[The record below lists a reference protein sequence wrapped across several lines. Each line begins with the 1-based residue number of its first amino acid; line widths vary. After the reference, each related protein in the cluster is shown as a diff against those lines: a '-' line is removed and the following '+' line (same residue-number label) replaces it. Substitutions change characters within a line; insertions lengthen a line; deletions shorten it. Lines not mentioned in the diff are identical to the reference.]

1 MCLLG
6 LCLFYSC
13 YSGKS
18 GFSFKFLMVNIFLKI
33 YSFVI
38 TSIVRSLWFSTIV
51 QFPLEWGGMWNVGL
65 NEDQIRQHFC
75 LTDSLTKAGAEW
87 FVNGEKSKT
96 KSYWLAGVKGA
107 GDNAHG
113 CGISPK
119 WSILDFC
126 KRKAAHSVYTVG
138 HRAKISY
145 CTARLVLSVNTGQR
159 CRRRLSISE
168 THTQL

>member
-107 GDNAHG
+107 ETM
-113 CGISPK
+113 
-119 WSILDFC
+119 
-126 KRKAAHSVYTVG
+126 RTVVG
-138 HRAKISY
+138 SHRSDQY
-145 CTARLVLSVNTGQR
+145 WTSARGRRPTLFIQSDTEQR
-159 CRRRLSISE
+159 SAIV
-168 THTQL
+168 QPD